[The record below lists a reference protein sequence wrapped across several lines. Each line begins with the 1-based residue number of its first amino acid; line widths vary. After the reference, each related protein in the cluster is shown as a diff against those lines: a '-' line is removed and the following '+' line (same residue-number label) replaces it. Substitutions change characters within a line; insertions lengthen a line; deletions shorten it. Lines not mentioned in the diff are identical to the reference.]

1 MSEKRKFSKKDIIK
15 NIAIVFLAV
24 MLVLTF
30 FSNTIMNFSLP
41 EVNAQYVSSGAINE
55 KIRGTGIAEANNT
68 YEVNISETRTIKSVN
83 VKSGSTV
90 KAGQS
95 LFTLEDTESDE
106 LKEAQDS
113 LDTMELEYQKALL
126 NDVLPDYTS
135 NNLSI
140 QNAREDLQKAIQQRD
155 SLSSSGNSGI
165 DDIKNR
171 ITSLQ
176 NEIKTL
182 TSNQENLQGAV
193 TAIDSEEYSSAYLS
207 SYNDLI
213 SANLAVASASDA
225 LENAKNNQLR
235 YEPSE
240 NYTGS
245 AELQTSYTAKQREIE
260 LLKLEIER
268 LKEDLSSKG
277 DSDTETE
284 RLITDKEYSLKYA
297 EEDLKNLENQLNAA
311 VDRESKLA
319 DAKNAVSEAETN
331 LSKAKSDLRNKSSEI
346 KSSISSQLISVADD
360 ISDRNSKLEAAQAEL
375 ENAQNSSTSVMTWD
389 EANENVKSAQR
400 ALNELLV
407 AFAKTQ
413 KDDKLA
419 NALADLD
426 IEAQAEK
433 IKKQEETVEKLKKQ
447 SSETDILSKVDG
459 VITQINCVAGE
470 KTSADTPMAVIQ
482 VTDKGYSVS
491 FSVSN
496 ELSKKVKIGQ
506 EAEITNLYDGNAS
519 AVLQSIKP
527 DPDNSKQ
534 KLLVFSV
541 TGDIS
546 ANQSLNISAG
556 GKSAKYDM
564 VVPKSAVKE
573 DKNGKFILIVQAK
586 SSPLGNRYK
595 AYKVNVEVIASDDTS
610 AAVSGS
616 ISGNEFVITASDT
629 PIESGMQVR
638 LAEE

>member
-30 FSNTIMNFSLP
+30 FSNTILNFSLP
-41 EVNAQYVSSGAINE
+41 EVNAQYVSSGTINE

-83 VKSGSTV
+83 IKSGSTV

-176 NEIKTL
+176 NEIRIL

-207 SYNDLI
+207 SYDDLI

-331 LSKAKSDLRNKSSEI
+331 LSKAKSDLRNKASEI

-527 DPDNSKQ
+527 NPDDSKQ

>member
-1 MSEKRKFSKKDIIK
+1 MSEKNKFSKKDIIK

-41 EVNAQYVSSGAINE
+41 EVNAQYVSSGTINE

-83 VKSGSTV
+83 VKNGSTV
-90 KAGQS
+90 TAGQS

-126 NDVLPDYTS
+126 NDILPDYTAD
-135 NNLSI
+135 NLSI
-140 QNAREDLQKAIQQRD
+140 QNAREDLQKAISQRD

-165 DDIKNR
+165 DDIKNK
-171 ITSLQ
+171 INSLQ
-176 NEIKTL
+176 SEIKTL
-182 TSNQENLQGAV
+182 TSNQENLQGAAA
-193 TAIDSEEYSSAYLS
+193 AIDSEEYSSAYLS

-213 SANLAVASASDA
+213 SANLEVAAAADT
-225 LENAKNNQLR
+225 LETAKNNQLL

-240 NYTGS
+240 NDTGS
-245 AELQTSYTAKQREIE
+245 AELRTLYTAKQRETE

-268 LKEDLSSKG
+268 LEEDLSLMEN
-277 DSDTETE
+277 SDTETE
-284 RLITDKEYSLKYA
+284 RLITDKKYSLKYA
-297 EEDLKNLENQLNAA
+297 EEDLTNLENQLAAA
-311 VDRESKLA
+311 VERESKLA
-319 DAKNAVSEAETN
+319 DARSAVSDAESN
-331 LSKAKSDLRNKSSEI
+331 LSNAKVNLRNKAYEI
-346 KSSISSQLISVADD
+346 KNSISLQLLSIADD
-360 ISDRNSKLEAAQAEL
+360 ISDKNSELETAQAEL
-375 ENAQNSSTSVMTWD
+375 ETVQADSTAVMTWE
-389 EANENVKSAQR
+389 EADENVKSARR

-407 AFAKTQ
+407 ALAKTQ

-447 SSETDILSKVDG
+447 SSETDVLSKVDG
-459 VITQINCVAGE
+459 VVTQINCVAGE

-482 VTDKGYSVS
+482 ITDKGYSVS

-519 AVLQSIKP
+519 AVLQSVKP
-527 DPDNSKQ
+527 DPDDSKQ

-564 VVPKSAVKE
+564 VVPKSAVRE

-595 AYKVNVEVIASDDTS
+595 AYKVNVDVVASDDTS
-610 AAVSGS
+610 AAVSGN

-629 PIESGMQVR
+629 PVESGMQVR

>member
-1 MSEKRKFSKKDIIK
+1 
-15 NIAIVFLAV
+15 
-24 MLVLTF
+24 
-30 FSNTIMNFSLP
+30 
-41 EVNAQYVSSGAINE
+41 

-83 VKSGSTV
+83 IKSGSTV

-95 LFTLEDTESDE
+95 LFTLEDTESEE
-106 LKEAQDS
+106 LKTAQDS

-135 NNLSI
+135 DNLSI

-213 SANLAVASASDA
+213 SANLAVTSASDA

-240 NYTGS
+240 NDTGS

-319 DAKNAVSEAETN
+319 DAKNAVSDAETN
-331 LSKAKSDLRNKSSEI
+331 LSKAKSDLRNKASEI

-375 ENAQNSSTSVMTWD
+375 ENAQNSSTAVMTWD

-459 VITQINCVAGE
+459 VVTQINCVAGE

-573 DKNGKFILIVQAK
+573 DKDGKFILIVQAK

-595 AYKVNVEVIASDDTS
+595 AYKVNVEVLASDDTS

>member
-30 FSNTIMNFSLP
+30 FSNTILNFSLP
-41 EVNAQYVSSGAINE
+41 EVNAQYVSSGTINE

-207 SYNDLI
+207 SYDDLI

-225 LENAKNNQLR
+225 LEKAKNNQLR

-331 LSKAKSDLRNKSSEI
+331 LSKAKSDLRNKASEI

-527 DPDNSKQ
+527 NPDDSKQ

>member
-30 FSNTIMNFSLP
+30 FSNTILNFSLP
-41 EVNAQYVSSGAINE
+41 EVNAQYVSSGTINE

-83 VKSGSTV
+83 IKSGSTV

-126 NDVLPDYTS
+126 NDVLPDYTA

-182 TSNQENLQGAV
+182 ISNQENLQGAV

-207 SYNDLI
+207 SYDDLI

-311 VDRESKLA
+311 VDREANLA
-319 DAKNAVSEAETN
+319 DAKNAVSDAETN
-331 LSKAKSDLRNKSSEI
+331 LSKAKSDLRNKASEI

-375 ENAQNSSTSVMTWD
+375 ENAQNSSTAVMTWD

-459 VITQINCVAGE
+459 IITQINCVAGE

-506 EAEITNLYDGNAS
+506 EAEITNIYDGNAS

-527 DPDNSKQ
+527 NPDDSKQ

>member
-30 FSNTIMNFSLP
+30 FSNTILNFSLP
-41 EVNAQYVSSGAINE
+41 EVNAQYVSSGTINE

-126 NDVLPDYTS
+126 NDVLPDYTA

-176 NEIKTL
+176 NEIKIL
-182 TSNQENLQGAV
+182 ISNQENLQGAV

-207 SYNDLI
+207 SYDDLI

-331 LSKAKSDLRNKSSEI
+331 LSKAKSDLRNKASEI

-506 EAEITNLYDGNAS
+506 EAEITNIYDGNAS

-527 DPDNSKQ
+527 NPDDSKQ

>member
-30 FSNTIMNFSLP
+30 FSNTILNFSLP
-41 EVNAQYVSSGAINE
+41 EVNAQYVSSGTINE

-176 NEIKTL
+176 NEIKIL
-182 TSNQENLQGAV
+182 ISNQENLQGAV

-207 SYNDLI
+207 SYDDLI

-311 VDRESKLA
+311 VDREANLA
-319 DAKNAVSEAETN
+319 DAKNAVSDAETN
-331 LSKAKSDLRNKSSEI
+331 LSKAKSDLRNKASEI

-527 DPDNSKQ
+527 NPDDSKQ

>member
-30 FSNTIMNFSLP
+30 FSNTILNFSLP
-41 EVNAQYVSSGAINE
+41 EVNAQYVSSGTINE

-193 TAIDSEEYSSAYLS
+193 TAIDSEEYSSVYLS
-207 SYNDLI
+207 SYDDLI

-225 LENAKNNQLR
+225 LEKAKNNQLR

-331 LSKAKSDLRNKSSEI
+331 LSKAKSDLRNKASEI

-375 ENAQNSSTSVMTWD
+375 ENAQNSSTAVMTWD

-506 EAEITNLYDGNAS
+506 EAEITNIYDGNAS

-527 DPDNSKQ
+527 NPDDSKQ

>member
-41 EVNAQYVSSGAINE
+41 EVNAQYVSSGTINE

-83 VKSGSTV
+83 IKSGSTV

-135 NNLSI
+135 DNLSI

-213 SANLAVASASDA
+213 SANLAVTSASDA

-240 NYTGS
+240 NDTGS

-319 DAKNAVSEAETN
+319 DAKNAVSDAETN
-331 LSKAKSDLRNKSSEI
+331 LSKAKSDLRNKASEI
-346 KSSISSQLISVADD
+346 KSSISSQLLSVADD

-375 ENAQNSSTSVMTWD
+375 ENAQNSSTAVMTWD

-407 AFAKTQ
+407 ALAKTQ

-459 VITQINCVAGE
+459 VVTQINCVAGE

-573 DKNGKFILIVQAK
+573 DKDGKFILIVQAK

-595 AYKVNVEVIASDDTS
+595 AYKVNVEVLASDDTS

>member
-41 EVNAQYVSSGAINE
+41 EVNAQYVSSGTINE

-207 SYNDLI
+207 SYDDLI

-225 LENAKNNQLR
+225 LEKAKNNQLR

-240 NYTGS
+240 NDTGS

-346 KSSISSQLISVADD
+346 KSSISSQLISVAND

-527 DPDNSKQ
+527 NPDDSKQ

>member
-41 EVNAQYVSSGAINE
+41 EVNAQYVSSGTINE

-83 VKSGSTV
+83 IKSGSTV

-95 LFTLEDTESDE
+95 LFTLEDTESEE
-106 LKEAQDS
+106 LKTAQDS

-135 NNLSI
+135 DNLSI

-213 SANLAVASASDA
+213 SANLAVTSASDA

-240 NYTGS
+240 NDTGS

-319 DAKNAVSEAETN
+319 DAKNAVSDAETN
-331 LSKAKSDLRNKSSEI
+331 LSKAKSDLRNKASEI

-375 ENAQNSSTSVMTWD
+375 ENAQNSSTAVMTWD

-459 VITQINCVAGE
+459 VVTQINCVAGE

-573 DKNGKFILIVQAK
+573 DKDGKFILIVQAK

-595 AYKVNVEVIASDDTS
+595 AYKVNVEVLASDDTS

>member
-41 EVNAQYVSSGAINE
+41 EVNAQYVSSGTINE

-83 VKSGSTV
+83 IKSGSTV

-95 LFTLEDTESDE
+95 LFTLEDTESEE
-106 LKEAQDS
+106 LKTAQDS

-135 NNLSI
+135 DNLSI

-213 SANLAVASASDA
+213 SANLAVTSASDA

-240 NYTGS
+240 NDTGS

-311 VDRESKLA
+311 IDRESKLA
-319 DAKNAVSEAETN
+319 DAKNAVSDAETN
-331 LSKAKSDLRNKSSEI
+331 LSKAKSDLRNKASEI

-360 ISDRNSKLEAAQAEL
+360 ISDRNSKLEAAQTEL
-375 ENAQNSSTSVMTWD
+375 ENAQNSSTAVMTWD

-407 AFAKTQ
+407 ALAKTQ

-459 VITQINCVAGE
+459 VVTQINCVAGE

-573 DKNGKFILIVQAK
+573 DKDGKFILIVQAK

-595 AYKVNVEVIASDDTS
+595 AYKVNVEVLASDDTS

>member
-1 MSEKRKFSKKDIIK
+1 MSEKKKFSKKDIIK

-41 EVNAQYVSSGAINE
+41 EVNAQYVSSGTINE

-68 YEVNISETRTIKSVN
+68 YEVNISETRTVKSVN
-83 VKSGSTV
+83 VKNGSTV
-90 KAGQS
+90 TVGQS

-126 NDVLPDYTS
+126 NDVLPDYTAD
-135 NNLSI
+135 NLSI
-140 QNAREDLQKAIQQRD
+140 QNAREDLQKAINQRD
-155 SLSSSGNSGI
+155 SLSSSGNSGV

-171 ITSLQ
+171 INSLQ
-176 NEIKTL
+176 NEIKSL
-182 TSNQENLQGAV
+182 TSNQENLQAAV

-213 SANLAVASASDA
+213 SANLAAAAASDA
-225 LENAKNNQLR
+225 LESAKNNQLL

-240 NYTGS
+240 NDTGS
-245 AELQTSYTAKQREIE
+245 AELQTSCTAKQREIE

-268 LKEDLSSKG
+268 LKEDLLSKEN
-277 DSDTETE
+277 SDTETE

-297 EEDLKNLENQLNAA
+297 EEDLRNLENQLAAA

-319 DAKNAVSEAETN
+319 DAKSAVSDAESN
-331 LSKAKSDLRNKSSEI
+331 LSKAKTDLRNKASEI
-346 KSSISSQLISVADD
+346 KNSINSQLLSIADD
-360 ISDRNSKLEAAQAEL
+360 ISDKNSKLETAQAEL
-375 ENAQNSSTSVMTWD
+375 ETAQADSTAVITWD

-447 SSETDILSKVDG
+447 SSQTDILSKVDG
-459 VITQINCVAGE
+459 VVTQINCVAGE

-482 VTDKGYSVS
+482 ITDKGYSVS

-595 AYKVNVEVIASDDTS
+595 AYKVNVEVVASDDTS

>member
-30 FSNTIMNFSLP
+30 FSNTILNFSLP
-41 EVNAQYVSSGAINE
+41 EVNAQYVSSGTINE

-207 SYNDLI
+207 SYDDLI

-375 ENAQNSSTSVMTWD
+375 ENVQNSSTSVMTWD

-527 DPDNSKQ
+527 NPDDSKQ

>member
-30 FSNTIMNFSLP
+30 FSNTILNFSLP
-41 EVNAQYVSSGAINE
+41 EVNAQYVSSGTINE

-126 NDVLPDYTS
+126 NDVLPDYTA

-193 TAIDSEEYSSAYLS
+193 TAIDSEEYSSVYLS
-207 SYNDLI
+207 SYDDLI

-225 LENAKNNQLR
+225 LEKAKNNQLR

-311 VDRESKLA
+311 VDREANLA
-319 DAKNAVSEAETN
+319 DAKNAVSDAETN
-331 LSKAKSDLRNKSSEI
+331 LSKAKSDLRNKASEI

-375 ENAQNSSTSVMTWD
+375 ENAQNSSTAVMTWD

-506 EAEITNLYDGNAS
+506 EAEITNIYDGNAS

-527 DPDNSKQ
+527 NPDDSKQ

>member
-30 FSNTIMNFSLP
+30 FSNTILNFSLP
-41 EVNAQYVSSGAINE
+41 EVNAQYVSSGTINE

-83 VKSGSTV
+83 IKSGSTV

-207 SYNDLI
+207 SYDDLI

-225 LENAKNNQLR
+225 LEKAKNNQLR

-527 DPDNSKQ
+527 DPDDSKQ

>member
-30 FSNTIMNFSLP
+30 FSNTILNFSLP
-41 EVNAQYVSSGAINE
+41 EVNAQYVSSGTINE

-83 VKSGSTV
+83 IKSGSTV

-182 TSNQENLQGAV
+182 TSNQENLQGAA

-207 SYNDLI
+207 SYDDLI

-225 LENAKNNQLR
+225 LEKAKNNQLR

-240 NYTGS
+240 NDTGS

-331 LSKAKSDLRNKSSEI
+331 LSKAKSDLRNKASEI

-459 VITQINCVAGE
+459 VVTQINCVAGE

-527 DPDNSKQ
+527 NPDDSKQ

-595 AYKVNVEVIASDDTS
+595 AYKVNVEVLASDDTS

>member
-30 FSNTIMNFSLP
+30 FSNTILNFSLP
-41 EVNAQYVSSGAINE
+41 EVNAQYVSSGTINE

-171 ITSLQ
+171 ITSLR

-207 SYNDLI
+207 SYDDLI

-225 LENAKNNQLR
+225 LEKAKNNQLR

-506 EAEITNLYDGNAS
+506 EAEITNIYDGNAS

-527 DPDNSKQ
+527 NPDDSKQ

>member
-30 FSNTIMNFSLP
+30 FSNTILNFSLP
-41 EVNAQYVSSGAINE
+41 EVNAQYVSSGTINE

-83 VKSGSTV
+83 IKSGSTV

-176 NEIKTL
+176 NEIKIL

-207 SYNDLI
+207 SYDDLI

-331 LSKAKSDLRNKSSEI
+331 LSKAKSDLRNKASEI

-375 ENAQNSSTSVMTWD
+375 ENAQNSSTAVMTWD

-527 DPDNSKQ
+527 NPDDSKQ

>member
-41 EVNAQYVSSGAINE
+41 EVNAQYVSSGTINE

-126 NDVLPDYTS
+126 NDVLPDYTA

-193 TAIDSEEYSSAYLS
+193 TAIDSEEYSSVYLS
-207 SYNDLI
+207 SYDDLI

-225 LENAKNNQLR
+225 LKKAKNNQLR

-331 LSKAKSDLRNKSSEI
+331 LSKAKSDLRNKASEI

-375 ENAQNSSTSVMTWD
+375 ENAQNSSTAVMTWD

-506 EAEITNLYDGNAS
+506 EAEITNIYDGNAS

-527 DPDNSKQ
+527 NPDDSKQ

-595 AYKVNVEVIASDDTS
+595 AYRVNVEVIASDDTS

>member
-41 EVNAQYVSSGAINE
+41 EVNAQYVSSGTINE